1 MTRKEKGVINQSVE
15 KAVAEILAQGNP
27 AELFGNGDLFQ
38 ELKKQLVCKI
48 LEHEMNAHIGYE
60 KHSKDEEELNNRR
73 NGSYEKT
80 LIDEDGASLLLM
92 SQETGKENLNLF

>member
-27 AELFGNGDLFQ
+27 AELFGNGGLFQ

-60 KHSKDEEELNNRR
+60 KHSKDEKELNNRR
-73 NGSYEKT
+73 NGRFCRICKSGLSNEVCKFILGYIIT
-80 LIDEDGASLLLM
+80 I
-92 SQETGKENLNLF
+92 